1 MESNRPLETFLKQL
15 HSGDCIIIVSPITHE
30 GPNVDLDCF
39 TEHTSPV
46 GSMPPRGKKKMTQ
59 NATNEYPR
67 TASILA
73 LVGGTIITL
82 SGVLFLAVSALI
94 LPNLTYSNLNVPQ
107 GLPASSIPGIVSG
120 FVGLMGVFGL
130 VTGALVLVSSVKLL
144 TNSGDRRTWSILV
157 LIFSLLSFIGMGG
170 FVIGAVLGIV
180 GGALVLRWKPPTL

>member
-1 MESNRPLETFLKQL
+1 
-15 HSGDCIIIVSPITHE
+15 
-30 GPNVDLDCF
+30 
-39 TEHTSPV
+39 
-46 GSMPPRGKKKMTQ
+46 MTQ

-82 SGVLFLAVSALI
+82 SGVLFLAVSTLI
-94 LPNLTYSNLNVPQ
+94 LPNLSYSNLNVPQ

-157 LIFSLLSFIGMGG
+157 LVFSLLSFIGMGG